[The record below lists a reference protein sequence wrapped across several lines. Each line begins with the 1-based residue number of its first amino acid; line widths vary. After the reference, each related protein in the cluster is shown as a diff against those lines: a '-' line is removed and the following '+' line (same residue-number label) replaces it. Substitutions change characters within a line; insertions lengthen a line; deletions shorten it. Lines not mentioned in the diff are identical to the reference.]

1 MTKMSDPNDV
11 RFARGLWHTWWPHVR
26 DAWREFVE
34 GRQPLEQYYDQLLE
48 EHGADD
54 FPAWSWDEDESDEA
68 VSLLERSRERHRTAG
83 LNDAPRGGS
92 PHAALANAVAHEDYY
107 EAAKIRADI
116 DTMYAEL
123 EDAMCSCRGVCTCM
137 DGQDVDHLMM

>member
-1 MTKMSDPNDV
+1 MSDPNDV

-54 FPAWSWDEDESDEA
+54 FPAWSWDEDESDDDEEEEEEA
-68 VSLLERSRERHRTAG
+68 PPEE
-83 LNDAPRGGS
+83 
-92 PHAALANAVAHEDYY
+92 
-107 EAAKIRADI
+107 KKKF
-116 DTMYAEL
+116 
-123 EDAMCSCRGVCTCM
+123 
-137 DGQDVDHLMM
+137 